1 VMGVVDW
8 VREVAG
14 DGGGGS
20 ACALCEST
28 RGLYRRGVAI
38 NVSPKATS
46 PHPAQVGAA
55 LSMVYKTGI
64 PIVYLG
70 VGQKYQDLRK
80 LNVGAVV
87 RALLA

>member
-1 VMGVVDW
+1 VPLSHPC
-8 VREVAG
+8 
-14 DGGGGS
+14 S
-20 ACALCEST
+20 AAAARPTAIAVLILPALS
-28 RGLYRRGVAI
+28 
-38 NVSPKATS
+38 
-46 PHPAQVGAA
+46 HPLQVGAA